1 MRLGIPEDRDSIL
14 LRSSLLDSLSSSSP
28 WTPSSPPSSWSKRSG
43 LKFPFSW
50 ITQQQQQQQH
60 QSPRQITADLLTQLL
75 GQYFASQGPRE
86 ILGTRL
92 QEPNTRGQR
101 PRANK
106 QSRKQEEEEEEE
118 EDLRN
123 SQERE
128 EDGGHGEEKHNE
140 EEEQEFKQQLSLLPG
155 ILLNSQVGP
164 RRVLRQKKEEE
175 TTNFIKKTLL
185 PYPRLG

>member
-43 LKFPFSW
+43 LEFPFSW
-50 ITQQQQQQQH
+50 ITQQQQH

-75 GQYFASQGPRE
+75 GQYFASQGIRENE
-86 ILGTRL
+86 ILGNRL
-92 QEPNTRGQR
+92 QEPYTRGQR
-101 PRANK
+101 PRANE
-106 QSRKQEEEEEEE
+106 QSRKREEEEEE

-140 EEEQEFKQQLSLLPG
+140 EEEQEFKQQLPLLPG